1 MPMSRM
7 KRVATAI
14 GAYAAHPDPR
24 AAIANT
30 VALVIVSNQPFYP
43 LYLYWAVSPVVTPSY
58 ITFLSTPFFAA
69 VPAVMRCSASIGRS
83 LLLVAGIGNTLL
95 CRAAFGPGSGVE
107 VFLFPCLM
115 LALMLFRRAERLFA
129 LGFAALA
136 FAAYLLPAAI
146 LWAPIHLYR
155 PDEYAAL
162 QRLNFLSA
170 ASLTALIG
178 WLFVGRLDTNSRDH
192 EPAAGARRK
201 LGIR

>member
-7 KRVATAI
+7 KRVFAAI

-58 ITFLSTPFFAA
+58 LTFLSTPFFAA
-69 VPAVMRCSASIGRS
+69 VPAVMRRNAVLGRS

-95 CRAAFGPGSGVE
+95 CRAAFGPVSGVE

-115 LALMLFRRAERLFA
+115 LALMLFCRTEHLFA

-146 LWAPIHLYR
+146 LGAPIHLYG

-178 WLFVGRLDTNSRDH
+178 WLFVGRLDTNSRAD
-192 EPAAGARRK
+192 ETDGAAGA
-201 LGIR
+201 

>member
-1 MPMSRM
+1 MPLNRL
-7 KRVATAI
+7 KWVVAAI
-14 GAYAAHPDPR
+14 RCYAAHPDPR
-24 AAIANT
+24 AAIAST

-43 LYLYWAVSPVVTPSY
+43 LYLHWAVAPVVTPSY
-58 ITFLSTPFFAA
+58 VTFLSTPFFAA
-69 VPAVMRCSASIGRS
+69 VPAVMRRSTLLGRS
-83 LLLVAGIGNTLL
+83 LLLLAGIGNTLL

-107 VFLFPCLM
+107 VFLFPCLV
-115 LALMLFRRAERLFA
+115 LALMLFRRAERPLA

-146 LWAPIHLYR
+146 LGAPMHPYA

-178 WLFVGRLDTNSRDH
+178 WLFVGCLDTNSRAD
-192 EPAAGARRK
+192 ETGGAH
-201 LGIR
+201 GA

>member
-1 MPMSRM
+1 MPMSRL
-7 KRVATAI
+7 KRVVAAI
-14 GAYAAHPDPR
+14 SAYAAHPDPR

-43 LYLYWAVSPVVTPSY
+43 LYLYWAVSPVIAPSY
-58 ITFLSTPFFAA
+58 VTFLSTPFFAA
-69 VPAVMRCSASIGRS
+69 VPAAMRRNSLLGRS
-83 LLLVAGIGNTLL
+83 LLLMAGIGNTLL

-129 LGFAALA
+129 LGFAALV

-146 LWAPIHLYR
+146 LGAPIHLYG

-178 WLFVGRLDTNSRDH
+178 WLFAGRLDTNSRAD
-192 EPAAGARRK
+192 ETNDAREA
-201 LGIR
+201 

>member
-43 LYLYWAVSPVVTPSY
+43 LYLYWAVSPIVTPSY
-58 ITFLSTPFFAA
+58 VTFLSTPFFAA
-69 VPAVMRCSASIGRS
+69 VPVVMRRSVILGRS

-95 CRAAFGPGSGVE
+95 CRAVFGPGSGVE

-115 LALMLFRRAERLFA
+115 LAMMLFRRTERLFA

-136 FAAYLLPAAI
+136 CSAYLLPVAI
-146 LWAPIHLYR
+146 LAAPIHLYG

-192 EPAAGARRK
+192 ETGGEREA
-201 LGIR
+201 

>member
-1 MPMSRM
+1 MPMSRL
-7 KRVATAI
+7 KRVVAAI
-14 GAYAAHPDPR
+14 RAYGAHPDPR
-24 AAIANT
+24 VAIANT

-58 ITFLSTPFFAA
+58 VTFLSTPFFAA
-69 VPAVMRCSASIGRS
+69 VPAVMRRSAVLGRS

-115 LALMLFRRAERLFA
+115 LALMLFRRTERPFA

-146 LWAPIHLYR
+146 LGAPIHLYG

-178 WLFVGRLDTNSRDH
+178 WLFVGRPDTNSRAD
-192 EPAAGARRK
+192 ETDGAAGA
-201 LGIR
+201 

>member
-7 KRVATAI
+7 KRVMAAI
-14 GAYAAHPDPR
+14 SAYAAYPDPR

-30 VALVIVSNQPFYP
+30 IALVIVSNQPFYP

-58 ITFLSTPFFAA
+58 VTFLSTPFFVA
-69 VPAVMRCSASIGRS
+69 VPAVMRRSAVLGRS

-115 LALMLFRRAERLFA
+115 LALMLFRRTERRFA

-146 LWAPIHLYR
+146 LGAPIWLYA
-155 PDEYAAL
+155 PEEYAAL

-178 WLFVGRLDTNSRDH
+178 WLFVGSLDTNSRAD
-192 EPAAGARRK
+192 ETAGAS
-201 LGIR
+201 GA

>member
-1 MPMSRM
+1 MPMNRM
-7 KRVATAI
+7 KRVAAAI

-58 ITFLSTPFFAA
+58 VTFLSTPFFAA
-69 VPAVMRCSASIGRS
+69 VPAVMRRSAVLGRS

-115 LALMLFRRAERLFA
+115 LALMLFRRMERPFA
-129 LGFAALA
+129 LGFAAM
-136 FAAYLLPAAI
+136 
-146 LWAPIHLYR
+146 
-155 PDEYAAL
+155 
-162 QRLNFLSA
+162 
-170 ASLTALIG
+170 SL
-178 WLFVGRLDTNSRDH
+178 
-192 EPAAGARRK
+192 
-201 LGIR
+201 

>member
-7 KRVATAI
+7 KRVAAAI

-58 ITFLSTPFFAA
+58 VTFLSTPFFAA
-69 VPAVMRCSASIGRS
+69 VPAVMRRSAVLGRS

-107 VFLFPCLM
+107 VFVFPCLM
-115 LALMLFRRAERLFA
+115 LAMMLFRRTERRFA

-146 LWAPIHLYR
+146 LGAPIHLYG

-178 WLFVGRLDTNSRDH
+178 WLFAGRPDTNSRAD
-192 EPAAGARRK
+192 ETDRAARA
-201 LGIR
+201 

>member
-7 KRVATAI
+7 KRVMAAI
-14 GAYAAHPDPR
+14 SAYAAYPDPR
-24 AAIANT
+24 VAIANT
-30 VALVIVSNQPFYP
+30 IALVIVSNQPFYP

-58 ITFLSTPFFAA
+58 VTFLSTPFFVA
-69 VPAVMRCSASIGRS
+69 VPALMRRSAVLGRS

-95 CRAAFGPGSGVE
+95 CRAAFGSGSGVE

-115 LALMLFRRAERLFA
+115 LALMLFRRTERRFA

-146 LWAPIHLYR
+146 LGAPIRLYG
-155 PDEYAAL
+155 PEEYAAL

-178 WLFVGRLDTNSRDH
+178 WLFVGRLDTNSRAD
-192 EPAAGARRK
+192 ETADVSGA
-201 LGIR
+201 